1 MYQALYRKYR
11 PKTFSDVV
19 GQEMIVKTLQ
29 NEIKNGHINHAYL
42 FAGPRGTG
50 KTSIAKILA
59 KVLNCEN
66 LKDGNPCDKCVS
78 CTQINNKQT
87 TDIIE
92 IDAASNNGVD
102 EIREIRNKVNLVPS
116 TSKYKVYII
125 DEVHMLTVGAFN
137 ALLKT
142 LEEPPAHIIFILATT
157 DPHKIPAT
165 ILSRC
170 QRFDF
175 KKISVKKSAERLK
188 NICKIEKIDI
198 DDECLD
204 EIARL
209 ADGGMRDALSMLD
222 QVIAY
227 SDGKISLDDIHE
239 INGTVS
245 QYQLEKF
252 VAHICHKDLLESL
265 KQLDLYNET
274 GKNFVKI
281 TEELITFFRN
291 MLLCKIVPNYFN
303 EKENIEI
310 YQNISQEINQT
321 NLITMID
328 ILQETLNKLKN
339 TNNPKLVLELSLMKM
354 MNITNVLNE
363 QGNLKEQQIL
373 KKTDD
378 HNLKNNIVLEEKKV
392 ELVPSQ
398 ESTQE
403 EPPVLDQ
410 KEEKINPEN
419 NQKLSIDE
427 TKLNLW
433 KKRRVDNTLAGFN
446 KKLLLELRPMIDDL
460 QSLLINPD
468 YSEYISTLLDGQLK
482 AVGNDY
488 MIFVYDDPTL
498 ANMFNI
504 NVSIMEEMIETEFQ
518 EHYRLV
524 AVDMS
529 EWEKIKIDFN
539 QKRKHYEYAE
549 ETISI
554 HDLFQNDTEVKQ
566 DGMENLFGNI
576 VEYQ

>member
-66 LKDGNPCDKCVS
+66 LKDGSPCDECVS

-252 VAHICHKDLLESL
+252 VGHICHKDLLESL
-265 KQLDLYNET
+265 KQLDLYNEA

-281 TEELITFFRN
+281 NEELITFFRN

-310 YQNISQEINQT
+310 YQNISQEINQA

-328 ILQETLNKLKN
+328 ILQDTLNKLKN

-363 QGNLKEQQIL
+363 PEVEKQEQQIS
-373 KKTDD
+373 KESED
-378 HNLKNNIVLEEKKV
+378 HNLKNNMVLEEKKV
-392 ELVPSQ
+392 EPIPLKD
-398 ESTQE
+398 STQK
-403 EPPVLDQ
+403 EPELEQ
-410 KEEKINPEN
+410 KEEKTNEEN
-419 NQKLSIDE
+419 NRKLSIDE

-433 KKRRVDNTLAGFN
+433 KTRRVNNTLAGFN
-446 KKLLLELRPMIDDL
+446 KKLLLELRTMIDDL
-460 QSLLINPD
+460 QSLLINLD

-554 HDLFQNDTEVKQ
+554 HDLFQNDVEVKQ

>member
-59 KVLNCEN
+59 KILNCEN
-66 LKDGNPCDKCVS
+66 LINGNPCDKCVS

-175 KKISVKKSAERLK
+175 KKISVKQSAKRLK
-188 NICKIEKIDI
+188 DICKTEKIAI
-198 DDECLD
+198 GDECLD

-227 SDGKISLDDIHE
+227 SDGNITLDDIHE

-252 VAHICHKDLLESL
+252 VDHICHKELLESL
-265 KQLDLYNET
+265 KQLDLYNES

-291 MLLCKIVPNYFN
+291 MLLCKIVPNYFEEN
-303 EKENIEI
+303 ENIEM
-310 YQNISQEINQT
+310 YQNISQEINQR
-321 NLITMID
+321 NLIEMID

-354 MNITNVLNE
+354 MNITDI
-363 QGNLKEQQIL
+363 LKEKKSEQQDQKIL
-373 KKTDD
+373 VKEEE
-378 HNLKNNIVLEEKKV
+378 HNLKKDAMK
-392 ELVPSQ
+392 
-398 ESTQE
+398 E
-403 EPPVLDQ
+403 EPIVAHVSLAQSIQ
-410 KEEKINPEN
+410 KEHNEERKLEKNDSESNP
-419 NQKLSIDE
+419 KLSIDE

-433 KKRRVDNTLAGFN
+433 KTRRVNNTLAGFN
-446 KKLLLELRPMIDDL
+446 KKLLLELRTMIDDL

-498 ANMFNI
+498 AEMFNI
-504 NVSIMEEMIETEFQ
+504 NVSIMEEMIEAEFQ

-524 AVDMS
+524 AVNMS
-529 EWEKIKIDFN
+529 EWEKIKNDFN
-539 QKRKHYEYAE
+539 QKRKHFDYAE

-554 HDLFQNDTEVKQ
+554 HDLFQNDTEVKK
-566 DGMENLFGNI
+566 DGMESLFGNI

>member
-175 KKISVKKSAERLK
+175 KKISVKQSAKRLK
-188 NICKIEKIDI
+188 DICKTEKIAI
-198 DDECLD
+198 GDECLD

-227 SDGKISLDDIHE
+227 SDGNITLDDIHE

-252 VAHICHKDLLESL
+252 VDHICHKELLESL
-265 KQLDLYNET
+265 KQLDLYNES

-291 MLLCKIVPNYFN
+291 MLLCKIVPNYFEEN
-303 EKENIEI
+303 ENIEM
-310 YQNISQEINQT
+310 YQNISQEINQR
-321 NLITMID
+321 NLIEMID

-354 MNITNVLNE
+354 MNITDI
-363 QGNLKEQQIL
+363 LKEKKSEQQDQKIL
-373 KKTDD
+373 VKEEE
-378 HNLKNNIVLEEKKV
+378 HNLKKDAMK
-392 ELVPSQ
+392 
-398 ESTQE
+398 E
-403 EPPVLDQ
+403 EPKVTHVSLAQSIQ
-410 KEEKINPEN
+410 KEHNEERKLEKNDSESNP
-419 NQKLSIDE
+419 KSSIDE

-433 KKRRVDNTLAGFN
+433 KIRRVNNTLAGFN
-446 KKLLLELRPMIDDL
+446 KKLLLELRTMIDDL

-498 ANMFNI
+498 ADMFNI
-504 NVSIMEEMIETEFQ
+504 NVSIMEEMIEAEFQ

-524 AVDMS
+524 AVNMS
-529 EWEKIKIDFN
+529 EWEKIKNDFN
-539 QKRKHYEYAE
+539 QKRKHFDYAE

-554 HDLFQNDTEVKQ
+554 HDLFQNDTEVKK
-566 DGMENLFGNI
+566 DGMESLFGNI

>member
-59 KVLNCEN
+59 KILNCEN
-66 LKDGNPCDKCVS
+66 LINGNPCDKCVS

-175 KKISVKKSAERLK
+175 KKISVKQSAKRLK
-188 NICKIEKIDI
+188 DICKTEKIAI

-227 SDGKISLDDIHE
+227 SDGNITLDGIHE

-252 VAHICHKDLLESL
+252 VDHICHKELLESL
-265 KQLDLYNET
+265 KQLDLYNES

-291 MLLCKIVPNYFN
+291 MLLCKIVPNYFEEN
-303 EKENIEI
+303 ENIEM
-310 YQNISQEINQT
+310 YQNISQEINQR
-321 NLITMID
+321 NLIEMID

-354 MNITNVLNE
+354 MNITDI
-363 QGNLKEQQIL
+363 LKEKKSEQQDQKIL
-373 KKTDD
+373 VKEEE
-378 HNLKNNIVLEEKKV
+378 HNLKKDAMK
-392 ELVPSQ
+392 
-398 ESTQE
+398 E
-403 EPPVLDQ
+403 EPIVAHVPLAQSIQ
-410 KEEKINPEN
+410 KEHNEERKLEKNDSESNP
-419 NQKLSIDE
+419 KLSIDE

-433 KKRRVDNTLAGFN
+433 KTRRVNNTLAGFN
-446 KKLLLELRPMIDDL
+446 KKLLLELRTMIDDL

-488 MIFVYDDPTL
+488 MIFVYDDPML
-498 ANMFNI
+498 AEMFNI
-504 NVSIMEEMIETEFQ
+504 NVSIMEEMIEAEFQ

-524 AVDMS
+524 AVNMS
-529 EWEKIKIDFN
+529 EWEKIKNDFN
-539 QKRKHYEYAE
+539 QKRKHFDYAE

-554 HDLFQNDTEVKQ
+554 HDLFQNDTEVKK
-566 DGMENLFGNI
+566 DGMESLFGNI

>member
-310 YQNISQEINQT
+310 YQNISREINQT

-392 ELVPSQ
+392 ELVPSK

-446 KKLLLELRPMIDDL
+446 KKLLLELRTMIDDL

-504 NVSIMEEMIETEFQ
+504 NVSVMEEMIETEFQ

-554 HDLFQNDTEVKQ
+554 HDLFQNEKEVKQ